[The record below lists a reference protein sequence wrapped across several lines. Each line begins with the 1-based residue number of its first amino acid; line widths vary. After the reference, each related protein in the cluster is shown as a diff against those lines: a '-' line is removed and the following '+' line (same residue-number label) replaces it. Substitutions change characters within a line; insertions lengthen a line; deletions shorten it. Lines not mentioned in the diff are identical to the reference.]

1 MHAAP
6 RLLPAARFL
15 VGYRTCGNQSFRFR
29 IISPEAEAMRVKP
42 LEVCVVESAY
52 EIAAHY
58 FKATGRIPDDVDFHQ
73 PLFESI
79 ARDFRAGR
87 RNKLVLANRAIAR
100 LEKTDALELIS

>member
-1 MHAAP
+1 M
-6 RLLPAARFL
+6 L
-15 VGYRTCGNQSFRFR
+15 VKS
-29 IISPEAEAMRVKP
+29 

-73 PLFESI
+73 PLFDSI

-87 RNKLVLANRAIAR
+87 RNKLILANRAIAR
-100 LEKTDALELIS
+100 LEKTDTLELIP